1 MSREKERE
9 TEVDLMSS
17 LLNWQKFRVRKR
29 ERVGERER
37 VRIGTVERESMV
49 NQKLNWQKFRS

>member
-37 VRIGTVERESMV
+37 VRIGTVEREYGKS
-49 NQKLNWQKFRS
+49 KA